1 MDSKILDN
9 CHSLNTLTWWD
20 TENIKQNYLK
30 VFKRVYKNLSF
41 EKNKQNYLKQ
51 LQNYIYF

>member
-20 TENIKQNYLK
+20 KENIKQNYLK